1 MSDLLPTFL
10 TKEWLWANCS
20 CCSLKKSDMSDSL
33 MIWVN
38 RSQKWAICLKVFH
51 SFSSFLCPRA
61 KRAIRST
68 KEGPWPNR
76 SGHSW
81 QKSYRSDSLF
91 FTRESLF
98 CSQKRSNSLK
108 KPLSEF
114 QTLCFLQT
122 QSLTVTGWEKHSCLH
137 VLYCTHRW
145 ITFYVAK
152 ISLTCFSTF
161 AKFEDKFASLDEA
174 SSF

>member
-20 CCSLKKSDMSDSL
+20 CDMSDSL

-145 ITFYVAK
+145 ITFTYVAK